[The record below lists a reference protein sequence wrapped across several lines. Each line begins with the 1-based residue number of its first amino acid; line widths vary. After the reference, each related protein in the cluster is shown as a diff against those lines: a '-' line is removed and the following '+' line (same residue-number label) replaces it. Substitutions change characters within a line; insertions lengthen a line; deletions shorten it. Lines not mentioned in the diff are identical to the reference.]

1 MLTSLHPG
9 EREGGRVVKGL
20 TSDYQLTLPAILRR
34 AEALYGPKEIVTRRP
49 DKSFHRYAY
58 ADFVRRAKKL
68 AVALGELG
76 LEKSD
81 RVATLAWNNHQHLE
95 AYFGVPCS
103 GMVLHTINPR
113 LSADDLAYIINHAE
127 DRVLLVD
134 ETTVGLL
141 DGFGDQVDLDHVF
154 VLSADGSAPEGLESY
169 EELLS
174 GADEDRF
181 EYPAFDENDAAAMC
195 YTSGTTG
202 RPKGALYSHRAIC
215 LHSMASAMTD
225 MLGIRERDVVMPVV
239 PMFHVNAW
247 GLPFTSTL
255 VGAKQVLPG
264 PHLDPE
270 SLLEDM
276 SNEKVTITA
285 GVPTIFLGVL
295 RKLDENPDAYDL
307 SSVRDMIIGGSAAP
321 EGMIRAFEER
331 HGLHVLHAWG
341 MSETTPLGTVCN
353 LSSLT
358 DGASEEERYK
368 VQAKQGPPGPFIEV
382 RARGD
387 EDFVPWDGESM
398 GELEVR
404 GPWVSGA
411 YFNTEEGQ
419 EKFIEDG
426 WFKTGDIVTIDE
438 NGYVEIQ
445 DRTKDLI
452 KSGGEWISSV
462 ALENALVAHDAVAEA
477 AVIAVP
483 DERWGER
490 PLGVVVLKEDAEA
503 TEEELVSHLAADHPK
518 WSLPDAIEFV
528 DEIPHTATG
537 KALKMALRE
546 RYSAT
551 RKPRASL
558 G

>member
-1 MLTSLHPG
+1 VL
-9 EREGGRVVKGL
+9 KGL
-20 TSDYQLTLPAILRR
+20 TSDYQLTLPTMLRR

-49 DKSFHRYAY
+49 DKSFHRYTY

-76 LEKSD
+76 LRKSD

-95 AYFGVPCS
+95 AYFGVPCA
-103 GMVLHTINPR
+103 GLVLHTINPR
-113 LSADDLAYIINHAE
+113 LSADDLAYIIDHAE
-127 DRVLLVD
+127 DRLLLVD
-134 ETTVGLL
+134 ETMVGLL
-141 DGFGDQVDLDHVF
+141 SGFGDRVDLDRVF

-169 EELLS
+169 EDLIS
-174 GADEDRF
+174 GADEERF
-181 EYPAFDENDAAAMC
+181 EYPDFDESDAAAMC

-285 GVPTIFLGVL
+285 GVPTIFLGIL
-295 RKLDENPDAYDL
+295 RKLDEDPDFYDL
-307 SSVRDMIIGGSAAP
+307 SSVRDMVIGGSAAP

-331 HGLHVLHAWG
+331 HGLRVLHAWG
-341 MSETTPLGTVCN
+341 MTETTPLGTVCT
-353 LSSLT
+353 LSSLV
-358 DGASEEERYK
+358 DDAPEDEQYK
-368 VQAKQGPPGPFIEV
+368 VRATQGLPGPFIEV

-387 EDFVPWDGESM
+387 EGFVAWDGESM
-398 GELEVR
+398 GELEIR

-411 YFNTEEGQ
+411 YFNTEEGAD
-419 EKFIEDG
+419 KFTEDG

-462 ALENALVAHDAVAEA
+462 ALENGLMAHDAVAEA

-483 DERWGER
+483 NERWGER

-503 TEEELVSHLAADHPK
+503 TEEELLSHLASSHPK

-546 RYSAT
+546 RYSDYTPA
-551 RKPRASL
+551 K

>member
-1 MLTSLHPG
+1 M
-9 EREGGRVVKGL
+9 KGL
-20 TSDYQLTLPAILRR
+20 TSDYQLTLPAMLRR

-49 DKSFHRYAY
+49 DKSFHRYTY

-76 LEKSD
+76 LRKSD

-95 AYFGVPCS
+95 AYFGVPCA
-103 GMVLHTINPR
+103 GLVLHTINPR
-113 LSADDLAYIINHAE
+113 LSADDLAYIIDHAE
-127 DRVLLVD
+127 DRLLLVD
-134 ETTVGLL
+134 ETMVGLL
-141 DGFGDQVDLDHVF
+141 SGFGDRVDLDRVF

-169 EELLS
+169 EDLLS
-174 GADEDRF
+174 GADEGSF
-181 EYPAFDENDAAAMC
+181 EYPDFDEHDAAAMC

-215 LHSMASAMTD
+215 LHSMASAMAD

-285 GVPTIFLGVL
+285 GVPTIFLGIL
-295 RKLDENPDAYDL
+295 RKLDEDPDFYDL
-307 SSVRDMIIGGSAAP
+307 SSVRDMVIGGSAAP

-331 HGLHVLHAWG
+331 HGLRVLHAWG
-341 MSETTPLGTVCN
+341 MTETTPLGTVCT
-353 LSSLT
+353 LSSLV
-358 DGASEEERYK
+358 DDAPEDEQYK
-368 VQAKQGPPGPFIEV
+368 VRATQGLPGPFIEV
-382 RARGD
+382 RVRGD
-387 EDFVPWDGESM
+387 EGFVAWDGESM
-398 GELEVR
+398 GELEIR

-411 YFNTEEGQ
+411 YFNTEEGAD
-419 EKFIEDG
+419 KFTEDG

-462 ALENALVAHDAVAEA
+462 ALENGLMAHDAVAEA

-483 DERWGER
+483 NERWGER

-503 TEEELVSHLAADHPK
+503 TEEELLYHLASSHPK

-546 RYSAT
+546 RYSDYTPAE
-551 RKPRASL
+551 

>member
-1 MLTSLHPG
+1 VL
-9 EREGGRVVKGL
+9 KGL
-20 TSDYQLTLPAILRR
+20 TSDYQLTLPTMLRR

-49 DKSFHRYAY
+49 DKSFHRYTY

-76 LEKSD
+76 LRKSD
-81 RVATLAWNNHQHLE
+81 RVATLAWNNYQHLE
-95 AYFGVPCS
+95 AYFGVPCA
-103 GMVLHTINPR
+103 GLVLHTINPR
-113 LSADDLAYIINHAE
+113 LSADDLAYIIDHAE
-127 DRVLLVD
+127 DRLLLVD
-134 ETTVGLL
+134 ETMVGLL
-141 DGFGDQVDLDHVF
+141 SGFGDRVDLDRVF

-169 EELLS
+169 EDLISVAAE
-174 GADEDRF
+174 ERF
-181 EYPAFDENDAAAMC
+181 EYPDFDESDAAAMC

-285 GVPTIFLGVL
+285 GVPTIFLGIL
-295 RKLDENPDAYDL
+295 RKLDEDPDFYDL
-307 SSVRDMIIGGSAAP
+307 SSVRDMVIGGSAAP

-331 HGLHVLHAWG
+331 HGLRVLHAWG
-341 MSETTPLGTVCN
+341 MTETTPLGTVCT
-353 LSSLT
+353 LSSLV
-358 DGASEEERYK
+358 DDAPEDEQYK
-368 VQAKQGPPGPFIEV
+368 VRATQGLPGPFIEV

-387 EDFVPWDGESM
+387 EGFVAWDGESM
-398 GELEVR
+398 GELEIR

-411 YFNTEEGQ
+411 YFNTEEGAD
-419 EKFIEDG
+419 KFTEDG

-462 ALENALVAHDAVAEA
+462 ALENGLMAHDAVAEA

-483 DERWGER
+483 NERWGER

-503 TEEELVSHLAADHPK
+503 TEEELLSHLASSHPK
-518 WSLPDAIEFV
+518 WSLPDTIEFV

-546 RYSAT
+546 RYSDYTPA
-551 RKPRASL
+551 K

>member
-1 MLTSLHPG
+1 L
-9 EREGGRVVKGL
+9 KGL
-20 TSDYQLTLPAILRR
+20 TSDYQLTLPAMLRR

-49 DKSFHRYAY
+49 DKSFHRYTY
-58 ADFVRRAKKL
+58 ADFVRRVKKL

-81 RVATLAWNNHQHLE
+81 RVATMAWNNHQHLE

-113 LSADDLAYIINHAE
+113 LSPDDLAYIIGHAE
-127 DRVLLVD
+127 DRVLLID
-134 ETTVGLL
+134 ESMVKLL
-141 DGFGDQVDLDHVF
+141 DGFRNRVELDHVF
-154 VLSADGSAPEGLESY
+154 VLSSDGPAPEGLESY
-169 EELLS
+169 EDLLS
-174 GADEDRF
+174 GADEERF
-181 EYPAFDENDAAAMC
+181 EYPDFDENDAAAMC

-225 MLGIRERDVVMPVV
+225 MLGIAEHDVVMPVV

-247 GLPFTSTL
+247 GLPFTCTL

-276 SNEKVTITA
+276 ANERVTVTA
-285 GVPTIFLGVL
+285 GVPTIFFGVL
-295 RKLDENPDAYDL
+295 RQLDEDPDAYDL
-307 SSVRDMIIGGSAAP
+307 SSVRAMIIGGSAAP
-321 EGMIRAFEER
+321 EGMIRAFDDR

-341 MSETTPLGTVCN
+341 MTETTPLGTVCK
-353 LSSLT
+353 LSSKM
-358 DGASEEERYK
+358 DEEPEDERYRIR
-368 VQAKQGPPGPFIEV
+368 ATQGLPGAFIEV

-387 EDFVPWDGESM
+387 EGFVPWDGESM

-411 YFNTEEGQ
+411 YFNTEEGSD
-419 EKFIEDG
+419 KFTDDG
-426 WFKTGDIVTIDE
+426 WFRTGDIVTIE
-438 NGYVEIQ
+438 PSGYVEIQ

-462 ALENALVAHDAVAEA
+462 ALENSLMAHDAVAEA
-477 AVIAVP
+477 AVIAFP

-490 PLGVVVLKEDAEA
+490 PLGVVVLKEGAEA
-503 TEEELVSHLAADHPK
+503 TEQELLSHLESDHPR

-537 KALKMALRE
+537 KALKIALRE
-546 RYSAT
+546 RYSDYTSA
-551 RKPRASL
+551 K

>member
-1 MLTSLHPG
+1 
-9 EREGGRVVKGL
+9 VKGL
-20 TSDYQLTLPAILRR
+20 TSDYQLTLPAMLKR

-49 DKSFHRYAY
+49 DRSFHRYTY

-81 RVATLAWNNHQHLE
+81 RVATLAWNNFQHLE
-95 AYFGVPCS
+95 AYFGIPCS
-103 GMVLHTINPR
+103 GLVLHTINPR
-113 LSADDLAYIINHAE
+113 LSSDDIAYIINHAE
-127 DRVLLVD
+127 DQALFID
-134 ETTVGLL
+134 ETMVKLL
-141 DGFGDQVDLDHVF
+141 DGFEDRVSLEHVF
-154 VLSADGSAPEGLESY
+154 VLSSDGSAPEGLESY

-174 GADEDRF
+174 GADEERF
-181 EYPAFDENDAAAMC
+181 EYPEFDEDDAAAMC

-215 LHSMASAMTD
+215 LHSMASAMPD
-225 MLGIRERDVVMPVV
+225 MLGIAERDVVMPVV

-247 GLPFTSTL
+247 GLPFTATL
-255 VGAKQVLPG
+255 VGAKQVMPG
-264 PHLDPE
+264 PHLDPG
-270 SLLEDM
+270 SLLEDLA
-276 SNEKVTITA
+276 NEKVTITA
-285 GVPTIFLGVL
+285 GVPTIFFGILG
-295 RKLDENPDAYDL
+295 KLDENPDAYDL
-307 SSVRDMIIGGSAAP
+307 SSLRAMIIGGSAAP
-321 EGMIRAFEER
+321 KGMIQAFQER

-341 MSETTPLGTVCN
+341 MTETTPLGTVCN
-353 LSSLT
+353 LSSQVGDLLE
-358 DGASEEERYK
+358 DERYT
-368 VQAKQGPPGPFIEV
+368 VRAKQGLPGPFIEV

-387 EDFVPWDGESM
+387 EGFVPWDGETM
-398 GELEVR
+398 GELEIR

-411 YFNTEEGQ
+411 YFNTEEGSD
-419 EKFIEDG
+419 KFTDDG
-426 WFKTGDIVTIDE
+426 WFRTGDIVTIDPS
-438 NGYVEIQ
+438 GYVEIR

-462 ALENALVAHDAVAEA
+462 ALENALMAHDAVAEA
-477 AVIAVP
+477 AVIAIP

-490 PLGVVVLKEDAEA
+490 PLGVVVLKEGEEA
-503 TEEELVSHLAADHPK
+503 TDEELISQLAEDHPK

-546 RYSAT
+546 RFKDYTPA
-551 RKPRASL
+551 K

>member
-1 MLTSLHPG
+1 M
-9 EREGGRVVKGL
+9 KGL
-20 TSDYQLTLPAILRR
+20 TSDYQLTLPAMLRR
-34 AEALYGPKEIVTRRP
+34 AEALYGPKEIVTRKP
-49 DKSFHRYAY
+49 DKGFHRYTY
-58 ADFVRRAKKL
+58 ADLVRRAKKL
-68 AVALGELG
+68 AVSLGELG
-76 LEKSD
+76 LKKSD

-95 AYFGVPCS
+95 AYFGVPCA
-103 GMVLHTINPR
+103 GLVLHTINPR
-113 LSADDLAYIINHAE
+113 LSADDLAYIIDHAE

-134 ETTVGLL
+134 ETMVGLL
-141 DGFGDQVDLDHVF
+141 DGFGDRVDLDRVF
-154 VLSADGSAPEGLESY
+154 VLSADGSAQEGLESY
-169 EELLS
+169 EDLLS
-174 GADEDRF
+174 GADEGRF
-181 EYPAFDENDAAAMC
+181 EYPDFDEDDAAAMC

-225 MLGIRERDVVMPVV
+225 MLGISERDVVMPVV

-247 GLPFTSTL
+247 GLPFTATL

-276 SNEKVTITA
+276 SNEGVTITA
-285 GVPTIFLGVL
+285 GVPTIFFGIL
-295 RKLDENPDAYDL
+295 RKLDEGAGSYDL
-307 SSVRDMIIGGSAAP
+307 SSVREMVIGGSAAP

-331 HGLHVLHAWG
+331 HNLRVLHAWG
-341 MSETTPLGTVCN
+341 MTETTPLGTVCN
-353 LSSLT
+353 LSSVL
-358 DGASEEERYK
+358 DDAPEDERYK
-368 VQAKQGPPGPFIEV
+368 VRATQGLPGPFIEV

-387 EDFVPWDGESM
+387 EGFVPWNGETM
-398 GELEVR
+398 GELEIR

-411 YFNTEEGQ
+411 YFNTEEGAD
-419 EKFIEDG
+419 KFTEDG

-462 ALENALVAHDAVAEA
+462 ALENTLMAHDAVAEA
-477 AVIAVP
+477 AVIAIP

-490 PLGVVVLKEDAEA
+490 PLGVVVLKENAEA
-503 TEEELVSHLAADHPK
+503 TEEELLSHLASDHPK

-546 RYSAT
+546 RYSDYTPA
-551 RKPRASL
+551 K

>member
-1 MLTSLHPG
+1 L
-9 EREGGRVVKGL
+9 KGL

-49 DKSFHRYAY
+49 DKSFHRYTY

-68 AVALGELG
+68 AVALGALG

-113 LSADDLAYIINHAE
+113 LSPEDLAYIINHAG
-127 DRVLLVD
+127 DRVLLID
-134 ETTVGLL
+134 ETMVKLL
-141 DGFGDQVDLDHVF
+141 DGFKDRVNLDHVF
-154 VLSADGSAPEGLESY
+154 VLSVDGSAPEGLESY

-174 GADEDRF
+174 GADEERF
-181 EYPAFDENDAAAMC
+181 EYPDFDENDAAAMC

-225 MLGIRERDVVMPVV
+225 MLGIAERDVVMPVV

-264 PHLDPE
+264 PHLDPV

-276 SNEKVTITA
+276 AEERVTVTA
-285 GVPTIFLGVL
+285 GVPTIFFGVL
-295 RKLDENPDAYDL
+295 HKLDEEPEAYDL
-307 SSVRDMIIGGSAAP
+307 SSVRAMIIGGSAAP
-321 EGMIRAFEER
+321 EGMIRAFDDR

-341 MSETTPLGTVCN
+341 MTETTPLGTVCN
-353 LSSLT
+353 LSSQMDEEPEDVRYRIRATQGLP
-358 DGASEEERYK
+358 GA
-368 VQAKQGPPGPFIEV
+368 FIEV

-387 EDFVPWDGESM
+387 EGFVPWNGESM
-398 GELEVR
+398 GELEIR

-411 YFNTEEGQ
+411 YFNTEEGGD
-419 EKFIEDG
+419 KFTDDG
-426 WFKTGDIVTIDE
+426 WFRTGDIVTIE
-438 NGYVEIQ
+438 PSGYVEIQ

-462 ALENALVAHDAVAEA
+462 ALENSLMAHDAVAEA

-483 DERWGER
+483 NERWGER

-503 TEEELVSHLAADHPK
+503 TEEELLSHLASDHPK

-528 DEIPHTATG
+528 EEIPHTATG

-546 RYSAT
+546 RYSDYTSA
-551 RKPRASL
+551 KS
-558 G
+558 

>member
-1 MLTSLHPG
+1 L
-9 EREGGRVVKGL
+9 KGL
-20 TSDYQLTLPAILRR
+20 TSDYQLTLPAMLRR

-49 DKSFHRYAY
+49 DKSFHRYTY
-58 ADFVRRAKKL
+58 ADFVRRVKKL

-81 RVATLAWNNHQHLE
+81 RVATMAWNNHQHLE

-113 LSADDLAYIINHAE
+113 LSADDLAYIIGHAE
-127 DRVLLVD
+127 DRVLLID
-134 ETTVGLL
+134 ESMVKLL
-141 DGFGDQVDLDHVF
+141 DGFRNRVELDHVF
-154 VLSADGSAPEGLESY
+154 VLSSDGPAPEGLESY
-169 EELLS
+169 EDLLS
-174 GADEDRF
+174 GADEERF
-181 EYPAFDENDAAAMC
+181 EYPDFDENDAAAMC

-225 MLGIRERDVVMPVV
+225 MLGIAEHDVVMPVV

-247 GLPFTSTL
+247 GLPFTCTL

-276 SNEKVTITA
+276 ANERVTVTA
-285 GVPTIFLGVL
+285 GVPTIFFGVL
-295 RKLDENPDAYDL
+295 RQLDEDPDAYDL
-307 SSVRDMIIGGSAAP
+307 SSVRAMIIGGSAAP
-321 EGMIRAFEER
+321 EGMIRAFDDR

-341 MSETTPLGTVCN
+341 MTETTPLGTVCK
-353 LSSLT
+353 LSSKM
-358 DGASEEERYK
+358 DEEPEDERYRIR
-368 VQAKQGPPGPFIEV
+368 ATQGLPGAFIEV

-387 EDFVPWDGESM
+387 EGFVPWDGESM

-411 YFNTEEGQ
+411 YFNTEEGSD
-419 EKFIEDG
+419 KFTDDG
-426 WFKTGDIVTIDE
+426 WFRTGDIVTIE
-438 NGYVEIQ
+438 PSGYVEIQ

-462 ALENALVAHDAVAEA
+462 ALENSLMAHDAVAEA
-477 AVIAVP
+477 AVIAFS

-490 PLGVVVLKEDAEA
+490 PLGVVVLKEGAEA
-503 TEEELVSHLAADHPK
+503 TEQELLSHLESDHPR

-537 KALKMALRE
+537 KALKIALRE
-546 RYSAT
+546 RYSDYTSA
-551 RKPRASL
+551 K

>member
-1 MLTSLHPG
+1 MLTSLDRG
-9 EREGGRVVKGL
+9 KGKEDAVKGL
-20 TSDYQLTLPAILRR
+20 TSDYQLTLPAMLRR
-34 AEALYGPKEIVTRRP
+34 AEYLYGPKEIVTRRP
-49 DKSFHRYAY
+49 DRSFHRYTY

-81 RVATLAWNNHQHLE
+81 RVATLAWNSYQHLE

-113 LSADDLAYIINHAE
+113 LSSDDIAYIINHAE

-134 ETTVGLL
+134 ETMVKLL
-141 DGFGDQVDLDHVF
+141 DGFGDRVDLDRVF
-154 VLSADGSAPEGLESY
+154 VLSGDGSAPEGLESY
-169 EELLS
+169 EELLES
-174 GADEDRF
+174 ADEERF
-181 EYPAFDENDAAAMC
+181 EYPDFDEDDAAAMC

-215 LHSMASAMTD
+215 LHSMASATTD
-225 MLGIRERDVVMPVV
+225 MLGIRERDVVLPVV

-255 VGAKQVLPG
+255 VGAKQVMPG

-270 SLLEDM
+270 SLLEDF
-276 SNEKVTITA
+276 SQEKVTITA
-285 GVPTIFLGVL
+285 GVPTIFFGIL

-307 SSVRDMIIGGSAAP
+307 SSLQAMIIGGSAAP
-321 EGMIRAFEER
+321 EGMIRAFQER

-341 MSETTPLGTVCN
+341 MTETTPLGTVCN
-353 LSSLT
+353 LGSLF
-358 DGASEEERYK
+358 DDVPEDERYR
-368 VQAKQGPPGPFIEV
+368 VRARQGLPGPFIEL

-387 EDFVPWDGESM
+387 EGFVPWDGATM
-398 GELEVR
+398 GELEIR

-411 YFNTEEGQ
+411 YYNAEDT
-419 EKFIEDG
+419 EKFTEDG

-462 ALENALVAHDAVAEA
+462 ALENALMAHDAVAEA
-477 AVIAVP
+477 AVIAIS

-503 TEEELVSHLAADHPK
+503 TEEELMSHLAADHPK

-537 KALKMALRE
+537 KALKMELRE
-546 RYSAT
+546 RYRDYTPA
-551 RKPRASL
+551 K

>member
-1 MLTSLHPG
+1 M
-9 EREGGRVVKGL
+9 KGL
-20 TSDYQLTLPAILRR
+20 TSDYQLTLPAMLRR
-34 AEALYGPKEIVTRRP
+34 AEALYGPKEIATRRP
-49 DKSFHRYAY
+49 DKSFHRYTY

-76 LEKSD
+76 SQKSD
-81 RVATLAWNNHQHLE
+81 RVATLAWNSHQHLE

-113 LSADDLAYIINHAE
+113 LSSDDITYIINHAE

-134 ETTVGLL
+134 ETMVRLL
-141 DGFGDQVDLDHVF
+141 DGFKDQVNLENVF
-154 VLSADGSAPEGLESY
+154 VLSDDGSAPDGLESY

-181 EYPAFDENDAAAMC
+181 EYPDFDEDDAAAMC

-202 RPKGALYSHRAIC
+202 QPKGALYSHRAIC

-225 MLGIRERDVVMPVV
+225 MLGIAERDVVMPVV

-247 GLPFTSTL
+247 GLPFTATL
-255 VGAKQVLPG
+255 VGAKQVMPG
-264 PHLDPE
+264 PHLDPQ
-270 SLLEDM
+270 SLLEDLA
-276 SNEKVTITA
+276 NEKVTITA
-285 GVPTIFLGVL
+285 GVPTIFFGIL
-295 RKLDENPDAYDL
+295 RTLDEDPDAYDL
-307 SSVRDMIIGGSAAP
+307 SNLSAMIIGGSAAP
-321 EGMIRAFEER
+321 EGMIRAFQER
-331 HGLHVLHAWG
+331 HGLNILHAWG
-341 MSETTPLGTVCN
+341 MTETTPLGTVCN
-353 LSSLT
+353 LSSQL
-358 DGASEEERYK
+358 DEAPEDERYR
-368 VQAKQGPPGPFIEV
+368 VRAKQGLPGPFIEL

-387 EDFVPWDGESM
+387 EGFVPWDGESM
-398 GELEVR
+398 GELEIR

-411 YFNTEEGQ
+411 YFNTEEGS
-419 EKFIEDG
+419 EKFTEDG
-426 WFKTGDIVTIDE
+426 WFKTGDIVTIDPD
-438 NGYVEIQ
+438 GYVEIQ

-462 ALENALVAHDAVAEA
+462 ALENALMAHDAVAEA
-477 AVIAVP
+477 AVIAIP

-490 PLGVVVLKEDAEA
+490 PIGVVVLKEDEEV
-503 TEEELVSHLAADHPK
+503 TEEELTSLLAEGHPK

-537 KALKMALRE
+537 KALKMELRE
-546 RYSAT
+546 RYKDYTPA
-551 RKPRASL
+551 K

>member
-1 MLTSLHPG
+1 MLTSPDRGKGKEDAL
-9 EREGGRVVKGL
+9 KGL
-20 TSDYQLTLPAILRR
+20 TSDYQLTLPAMLRR

-49 DKSFHRYAY
+49 DKSFHRYTY
-58 ADFVRRAKKL
+58 ADFVRRVKKL

-81 RVATLAWNNHQHLE
+81 RVATMAWNNHQHLE

-113 LSADDLAYIINHAE
+113 LSADDLAYIIGHAE
-127 DRVLLVD
+127 DRVLLID
-134 ETTVGLL
+134 ESMVKLL
-141 DGFGDQVDLDHVF
+141 DGFRNRVELDHVF
-154 VLSADGSAPEGLESY
+154 VLSSDGPAPEGLESY
-169 EELLS
+169 EDLLS
-174 GADEDRF
+174 GADEERF
-181 EYPAFDENDAAAMC
+181 EYPDFDENDAAAMC

-225 MLGIRERDVVMPVV
+225 MLGIAEHDVVMPVV

-247 GLPFTSTL
+247 GLPFTCTL

-276 SNEKVTITA
+276 ANERVTVTA
-285 GVPTIFLGVL
+285 GVPTIFFGVL
-295 RKLDENPDAYDL
+295 RQLDEDPDAYDL
-307 SSVRDMIIGGSAAP
+307 SSVRAMIIGGSAAP
-321 EGMIRAFEER
+321 EGMIRAFDDR

-341 MSETTPLGTVCN
+341 MTETTPLGTVCK
-353 LSSLT
+353 LSSKM
-358 DGASEEERYK
+358 DEEPEDERYRIR
-368 VQAKQGPPGPFIEV
+368 ATQGLPGAFIEV

-387 EDFVPWDGESM
+387 EGFVPWDGESM

-411 YFNTEEGQ
+411 YFNTEEGSD
-419 EKFIEDG
+419 KFTDDG
-426 WFKTGDIVTIDE
+426 WFRTGDIVTIE
-438 NGYVEIQ
+438 PSGYVEIQ

-452 KSGGEWISSV
+452 KSGGKWISSV
-462 ALENALVAHDAVAEA
+462 ALENSLMAHDAVAEA
-477 AVIAVP
+477 AVIAFP

-490 PLGVVVLKEDAEA
+490 PLGVVVLKEGAEA
-503 TEEELVSHLAADHPK
+503 TEQELLSHLESDHPR

-537 KALKMALRE
+537 KALKIALRE
-546 RYSAT
+546 RYSDYTSA
-551 RKPRASL
+551 K

>member
-1 MLTSLHPG
+1 M
-9 EREGGRVVKGL
+9 RGL

-34 AEALYGPKEIVTRRP
+34 AEELYGPKEIVTRRP
-49 DKSFHRYAY
+49 DKSFHRYTY
-58 ADFVRRAKKL
+58 ADFVGRAKRL
-68 AVALGELG
+68 AVALGTLG

-81 RVATLAWNNHQHLE
+81 RVATLAWNSYQHLE
-95 AYFGVPCS
+95 AYFGVPS
-103 GMVLHTINPR
+103 AGLVLHTINPR
-113 LSADDLAYIINHAE
+113 LSADDLAYIVDHAG

-134 ETTVGLL
+134 ETMVGLL
-141 DGFGDQVDLDHVF
+141 DGFGDRVDLDHVY

-169 EELLS
+169 EDLIS
-174 GADEDRF
+174 GADEERF
-181 EYPAFDENDAAAMC
+181 EYPDFDENDAAAMC

-225 MLGIRERDVVMPVV
+225 MLGIAERDTVMPVV

-276 SNEKVTITA
+276 ANEKVTITA
-285 GVPTIFLGVL
+285 GVPTIFFGLL
-295 RKLDENPDAYDL
+295 RKLDEDPDAYDL
-307 SSVRDMIIGGSAAP
+307 SSVRSMIIGGSAAP
-321 EGMIRAFEER
+321 EGMIRAFDDR
-331 HGLHVLHAWG
+331 HGLQVLHAWG
-341 MSETTPLGTVCN
+341 MTETTPLGTVCT
-353 LSSLT
+353 LSSLLDDAT
-358 DGASEEERYK
+358 EDERYR
-368 VQAKQGPPGPFIEV
+368 VRAKQGTPGAFIEV

-387 EDFVPWDGESM
+387 EDFVAWDGESM

-404 GPWVSGA
+404 GPWVSGD
-411 YFNTEEGQ
+411 YFNTDEGAD
-419 EKFIEDG
+419 KFTEDG
-426 WFKTGDIVTIDE
+426 WFRTGDIVTIDE

-462 ALENALVAHDAVAEA
+462 ALENSLMAHDAVAEA
-477 AVIAVP
+477 AVIAIA
-483 DERWGER
+483 DEQWGER
-490 PLGVVVLKEDAEA
+490 PLGVVVLKEGAEA
-503 TEEELVSHLAADHPK
+503 TQEELLEHLASDHPK

-537 KALKMALRE
+537 KALKMALRDSFSD
-546 RYSAT
+546 YTPA
-551 RKPRASL
+551 K